1 MTLLETYAKRLNVS
15 ESVYRKTH
23 AGEALPM
30 NKKIAVATLLNNT
43 NKFLTEAFSNSIGT
57 QRVDMGSFKK
67 FCLNLTTVA
76 VPSLIAFDLVMVKP
90 MTSVSGYITYVKYI
104 AGSNKGETKRGD
116 LRISPF
122 AIGDVDVNYTGDKVV
137 ELVPTGATELTAAWT
152 PIVKGAFLDTNG
164 AKHDAK
170 IIKKSDNSVVYKDFT
185 AEGKLTGLAEG
196 DKVAYMYDNVVIPQ
210 NDLPILN
217 GVVDS
222 IALVAKARRIAVYYS
237 QLAAFQA
244 KQDYGFDLGDQ
255 LAEQAVGQLAY
266 EIDTEIV
273 NLIDECAGDAALK
286 FNKRIPAGVS
296 MSQHFESFAG
306 TIEALKQKVYDKTK
320 KFLPNYMLIAS
331 DVAPIMPFLK
341 GFVPAAV
348 GAINGPYLLG
358 SLNGVKVFVSP
369 AIKPGRFVLGVNGN
383 DMMSSVAVYAPYM
396 AVVPTQLL
404 GYADGGMSQG
414 FSTMYATA
422 ILNKDLAIAG
432 AVVDEDQVITTKAQA

>member
-1 MTLLETYAKRLNVS
+1 MNGHDSYV
-15 ESVYRKTH
+15 RK
-23 AGEALPM
+23 
-30 NKKIAVATLLNNT
+30 
-43 NKFLTEAFSNSIGT
+43 
-57 QRVDMGSFKK
+57 
-67 FCLNLTTVA
+67 LNLTTVA

-90 MTSVSGYITYVKYI
+90 MTSVSGYIAYVKYI

-116 LRISPF
+116 LRTSPF

-137 ELVPTGATELTAAWT
+137 ELATGAEFTAAWT
-152 PIVKGAFLDTNG
+152 PIVKGAILDTNG

-170 IIKKSDNSVVYKDFT
+170 IIKKADNSVVYMDFT
-185 AEGKLTGLAEG
+185 PEGKLTGLAEG

-273 NLIDECAGDAALK
+273 GLIDECAGNAALT
-286 FNKRIPAGVS
+286 FNKTIPAGVS
-296 MSQHFESFAG
+296 MSQHYESFAG

-358 SLNGVKVFVSP
+358 SLNGVKIFVSP
-369 AIKPGRFVLGVNGN
+369 AIKAGRFVLGVNGN

-432 AVVDEDQVITTKAQA
+432 AVEEKPQVITTQQSK

>member
-1 MTLLETYAKRLNVS
+1 MNGHDSYV
-15 ESVYRKTH
+15 RK
-23 AGEALPM
+23 
-30 NKKIAVATLLNNT
+30 
-43 NKFLTEAFSNSIGT
+43 
-57 QRVDMGSFKK
+57 
-67 FCLNLTTVA
+67 LNLTTVA

-90 MTSVSGYITYVKYI
+90 MTSVSGYIAYVKYI
-104 AGSNKGETKRGD
+104 AGSNKGATKQGD
-116 LRISPF
+116 LRTSPF

-137 ELVPTGATELTAAWT
+137 ELVTGTELTPAWT
-152 PIVKGAFLDTNG
+152 PIITKTFKDDSGTMHDVKV
-164 AKHDAK
+164 
-170 IIKKSDNSVVYKDFT
+170 IKKAGTIVYKDLVG
-185 AEGKLTGLAEG
+185 GKVTGLEDG

-273 NLIDECAGDAALK
+273 NLIDECAGAAALT
-286 FNKRIPAGVS
+286 FNKTIPAGVS
-296 MSQHFESFAG
+296 MSQHYESFAG

-422 ILNKDLAIAG
+422 ILNKELAIAG
-432 AVVDEDQVITTKAQA
+432 AVEEKPQVITTKAQA

>member
-1 MTLLETYAKRLNVS
+1 MNGHDSYV
-15 ESVYRKTH
+15 RK
-23 AGEALPM
+23 
-30 NKKIAVATLLNNT
+30 
-43 NKFLTEAFSNSIGT
+43 
-57 QRVDMGSFKK
+57 
-67 FCLNLTTVA
+67 LNLTTVA

-90 MTSVSGYITYVKYI
+90 MTSVSGYIAYVKYI
-104 AGSNKGETKRGD
+104 AGSNKGATKQGD
-116 LRISPF
+116 LRTSPF

-137 ELVPTGATELTAAWT
+137 ELVTGTELTAAWT
-152 PIVKGAFLDTNG
+152 PIVKGAFLDGET
-164 AKHDAK
+164 KHDAK
-170 IIKKSDNSVVYKDFT
+170 VIKKAGGVEFKDFDT
-185 AEGKLTGLAEG
+185 DGKITGLAEG

-273 NLIDECAGDAALK
+273 GLIDECAGDAALT
-286 FNKRIPAGVS
+286 FNKTIPAGVS
-296 MSQHFESFAG
+296 MSQHFEAFAG
-306 TIEALKQKVYDKTK
+306 TIESLKQKVYDKTK

-369 AIKPGRFVLGVNGN
+369 AIASGRFVLGVNGN

-432 AVVDEDQVITTKAQA
+432 KVVEETQVVTTKAQA

>member
-57 QRVDMGSFKK
+57 QRADMGSFKK

-90 MTSVSGYITYVKYI
+90 MTSVSGYIAYVKYI
-104 AGSNKGETKRGD
+104 AGSNKGATKQGD
-116 LRISPF
+116 LRTSPF

-137 ELVPTGATELTAAWT
+137 ELVPAGATEITAAWT
-152 PIVKGAFLDTNG
+152 PIVKGAFLDGTT
-164 AKHDAK
+164 KHDAK
-170 IIKKSDNSVVYKDFT
+170 IIKKAGTVAYGDFT

-273 NLIDECAGDAALK
+273 GLIDECAGDAALT
-286 FNKRIPAGVS
+286 FNKTIPAGVS
-296 MSQHFESFAG
+296 MSQHYEAFAG

-369 AIKPGRFVLGVNGN
+369 AIKAGRFVLGVNGN

-422 ILNKDLAIAG
+422 ILNKELAIAG
-432 AVVDEDQVITTKAQA
+432 AVEEKPQVITTKVGE

>member
-43 NKFLTEAFSNSIGT
+43 NKFLTEAFANSIGT
-57 QRVDMGSFKK
+57 QRADLGSFKK

-90 MTSVSGYITYVKYI
+90 MTSVSGYIAYVKYI
-104 AGSNKGETKRGD
+104 AGSNKGATKQGD
-116 LRISPF
+116 LRTSPF

-137 ELVPTGATELTAAWT
+137 ELVTGTELTPAWT
-152 PIVKGAFLDTNG
+152 PIITKTFKDDSGTMHDVKV
-164 AKHDAK
+164 
-170 IIKKSDNSVVYKDFT
+170 IKKAGTIVYKDLVG
-185 AEGKLTGLAEG
+185 GKVTGLEDG

-273 NLIDECAGDAALK
+273 NLIDECAGNAALK

-296 MSQHFESFAG
+296 MSQHYESFAG

-369 AIKPGRFVLGVNGN
+369 AIKSGRFVLGVNGN

-422 ILNKDLAIAG
+422 ILNKELAIAG
-432 AVVDEDQVITTKAQA
+432 EVVDEDQVVITKAQA

>member
-1 MTLLETYAKRLNVS
+1 MNGHDSYV
-15 ESVYRKTH
+15 RK
-23 AGEALPM
+23 
-30 NKKIAVATLLNNT
+30 
-43 NKFLTEAFSNSIGT
+43 
-57 QRVDMGSFKK
+57 
-67 FCLNLTTVA
+67 LNLTTVA

-116 LRISPF
+116 LRTSPF

-137 ELVPTGATELTAAWT
+137 ELVTGTELTPAWT
-152 PIVKGAFLDTNG
+152 PVVKKGFDDG
-164 AKHDAK
+164 KHDVK
-170 IIKKSDNSVVYKDFT
+170 VIHEGGTFEFKDFD
-185 AEGKLTGLAEG
+185 ASGKITGLTSG
-196 DKVAYMYDNVVIPQ
+196 DKVAYLYDNVVIPQ

-273 NLIDECAGDAALK
+273 GLIDKCAGNAALK

-296 MSQHFESFAG
+296 MSQHYEAFAG
-306 TIEALKQKVYDKTK
+306 TIEALKQMVYDKTK

-369 AIKPGRFVLGVNGN
+369 AIKAGRFVLGVNGN

-422 ILNKDLAIAG
+422 ILNEDLAIAG

>member
-43 NKFLTEAFSNSIGT
+43 NKFLTEAFANSIGT
-57 QRVDMGSFKK
+57 QRADLGSFKK

-90 MTSVSGYITYVKYI
+90 MTSVSGYIAYVKYI

-116 LRISPF
+116 LRTSPF

-137 ELVPTGATELTAAWT
+137 ELATGAEFTAAWT
-152 PIVKGAFLDTNG
+152 PIVKGAILDDKG

-170 IIKKSDNSVVYKDFT
+170 IIKKSDNSVVYQDFN

-196 DKVAYMYDNVVIPQ
+196 DKIAYMYDNVVIPQ

-273 NLIDECAGDAALK
+273 NLIDECAGKAALT

-296 MSQHFESFAG
+296 MSQHYESFAG

-331 DVAPIMPFLK
+331 DVASIMPFLK

-422 ILNKDLAIAG
+422 ILNKELAIAG
-432 AVVDEDQVITTKAQA
+432 AVEEKPQVITTKAQA